1 MPARVTETRFPALTI
16 MKESAMQDLAAT
28 LSQVTAREWAFVAMT
43 VVQVICTAV
52 QVWAWTVIRRF
63 RLSRQR

>member
-1 MPARVTETRFPALTI
+1 
-16 MKESAMQDLAAT
+16 MQDLAAT
-28 LSQVTAREWAFVAMT
+28 LSQVTTREWAFVAMA

-63 RLSRQR
+63 RLSSQR